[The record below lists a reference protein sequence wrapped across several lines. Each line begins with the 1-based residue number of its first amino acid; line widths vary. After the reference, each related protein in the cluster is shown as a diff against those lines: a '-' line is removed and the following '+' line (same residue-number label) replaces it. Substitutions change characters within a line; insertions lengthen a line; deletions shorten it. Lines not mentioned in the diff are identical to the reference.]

1 MLLFKIKKIEIIF
14 LVYFFS
20 KMSDD
25 NRIPELGSL
34 TIDESS
40 EATPS
45 NEVVSVVHE
54 SSEILKIAKK
64 TLSSYTKQE
73 NTGNVYEMYV
83 ILSLL
88 RKMGLTDIN
97 IDELKPTLEII
108 EKQGK
113 GNIRTLSLIPIIKK
127 MPLQN
132 ELWFDG
138 HNIIDMMCLT
148 QEDDIGGTGDIML
161 ITKDKKELSI
171 SIREGTIPRSDI
183 LNKVVNPSCSNYG
196 CSKEDV
202 ESIKAIEKESLIE
215 YKKKHGDDKSRWPK
229 RENKCSIK
237 IGACMKVVEL
247 YEKRFDTYEPETKRT
262 IMNDIH
268 HIHKKPADYICLVN
282 KKFTSSGYFRIG
294 DCKINKDTWIPIIKT
309 NSVFIRIFDK
319 DTLVS
324 NTQVKHNNGINSS
337 MRKWNVNLVVSNL
350 YDVTK
355 LGKNLFNAPQP
366 STDSPN

>member
-1 MLLFKIKKIEIIF
+1 MDKFKQRIQDLETKIRDLEA
-14 LVYFFS
+14 
-20 KMSDD
+20 
-25 NRIPELGSL
+25 SL
-34 TIDESS
+34 KDLQGVPDESF
-40 EATPS
+40 
-45 NEVVSVVHE
+45 
-54 SSEILKIAKK
+54 EILKIAKK
-64 TLSSYTKQE
+64 VLLPYTEQK
-73 NTGNVYEMYV
+73 NIGNVYEIYV

-97 IDELKPTLEII
+97 IDELKPTLELI

-113 GNIRTLSLIPIIKK
+113 GNLKTLSLIPIIKK

-183 LNKVVNPSCSNYG
+183 LKKVVNPSCSNYG

-202 ESIKAIEKESLIE
+202 ESIRAIEKESLIE

-237 IGACMKVVEL
+237 IAASMKVVEL
-247 YEKRFDTYEPETKRT
+247 YEKRFNTYDQETKRT
-262 IMNDIH
+262 IMNHIH

-282 KKFTSSGYFRIG
+282 KKFTSAGYFRIVG

-309 NSVFIRIFDK
+309 NSVFIRIFDR

-324 NTQVKHNNGINSS
+324 STQVKHNNGINSS
-337 MRKWNVNLVVSNL
+337 MRKWNVELVVSNL

-355 LGKNLFNAPQP
+355 LGKNLFNAQP
-366 STDSPN
+366 LSTDSPN